1 MGWLPGGAARRHLG
15 KRGALWGPPPGLQ
28 ENFHPSA
35 RAGPGPPRALIGI
48 APRRPL
54 RYGSG
59 MNTTPSPL
67 DNARAV
73 LACEADALRRTLDR
87 LGDSLPAAVALLK
100 DTLDRGGKIVV
111 TGIGKSFHIGQ
122 KIAATLT
129 STGAPSTVLHPSE
142 AMHGDLGLLRPAD
155 AVIALSY
162 SGESDELVRLL
173 PLLKR
178 DGAKI
183 IALTG
188 GLEST
193 LARHA
198 DIVIDAS
205 VEREACPF
213 NLVPTASTTVA
224 LALGDALAI
233 ALLEARGFRKED
245 FARYHPGGAIGR
257 ALLLTTDDIMRTGDR
272 LARLPATATVRD
284 AVIAMTEAQ
293 AGAVGIV
300 DSAGRVEGLVTDGD
314 LRRYLAGGA
323 DDFRTRPVRDIMTR
337 NPKSVRSGQLAA
349 DALAVFQQHRFD
361 DLPVVDAEGRL
372 VGIIDLQDLPKFK
385 IL

>member
-1 MGWLPGGAARRHLG
+1 
-15 KRGALWGPPPGLQ
+15 
-28 ENFHPSA
+28 
-35 RAGPGPPRALIGI
+35 
-48 APRRPL
+48 
-54 RYGSG
+54 
-59 MNTTPSPL
+59 MNTSNPSL
-67 DNARAV
+67 DSARAV

-87 LGDSLPAAVALLK
+87 LGNAIPSAVALLK

-142 AMHGDLGLLRPAD
+142 AMHGDLGLLRPTD

-178 DGAKI
+178 YGAKI

-188 GLEST
+188 GLDST

-300 DSAGRVEGLVTDGD
+300 DAEGRVEGLVTDGD

-323 DDFRTRPVRDIMTR
+323 DDFRTRPVSDIMTR

-361 DLPVVDAEGRL
+361 DLPVVDASGRL
-372 VGIIDLQDLPKFK
+372 VGLIDLQDLPKFK